1 MIPTL
6 CPVDNKT
13 KDLQDKIIMRFIPTN
28 KLLYKMNRVNSQS
41 CSFCHM
47 EIETVEHL
55 FFNCVNVKD
64 IWIYAFK
71 ELQKKTNTHFVPD
84 LRSCILG
91 VYDENV
97 HNVKIINTVML
108 LVKMY
113 IMNCKYDR
121 GVLSR
126 VAFVRIFMYKVTL
139 LGRLYEND
147 VFVQLA
153 QMFAET

>member
-6 CPVDNKT
+6 CQVDNKI
-13 KDLQDKIIMRFIPTN
+13 KDLQYKIIVRFISTN
-28 KLLYKMNRVNSQS
+28 KLLCKMNRVNSQT

-47 EIETVEHL
+47 KIETVEHL

-64 IWIYAFK
+64 IWIYVFD
-71 ELQKKTNTHFVPD
+71 ELQKTTNTHFVPD
-84 LRSCILG
+84 LRNCILS

-97 HNVKIINTVML
+97 DNVKIINTVML

-113 IMNCKYDR
+113 IMNCKYDK
-121 GVLSR
+121 GVLLR
-126 VAFVRIFMYKVTL
+126 VAFVQIFMYKVML

-153 QMFAET
+153 QMFAEA

>member
-13 KDLQDKIIMRFIPTN
+13 KDLQYKIIMMFILTN
-28 KLLYKMNRVNSQS
+28 KLLYKINKVNSQT

-47 EIETVEHL
+47 EIETVEYL

-64 IWIYAFK
+64 IWIYVFN
-71 ELQKKTNTHFVPD
+71 ELQKTTNTHFVPD

-97 HNVKIINTVML
+97 DNVKILNTVML

-113 IMNCKYDR
+113 IMNCIYDR

-126 VAFVRIFMYKVTL
+126 VAFIRILFLIML